1 MRAKVA
7 AVMTDSS
14 SGQEETNGLDKRKC
28 VKKAATDV
36 SQTDVERC
44 DDHPEEVAE
53 YWCEEDCKVVCKE
66 CLIFGDHRGH
76 SAVKE
81 EDRRYKYYLQFL

>member
-1 MRAKVA
+1 MVKRLRAKVA

-14 SGQEETNGLDKRKC
+14 TSQEETEGLDKRKC

-36 SQTDVERC
+36 ERC
-44 DDHPEEVAE
+44 EVHPEEVEE
-53 YWCEEDCKVVCKE
+53 YWCEEDCKVVCKD

-76 SAVKE
+76 IAVKE
-81 EDRRYKYYLQFL
+81 DERRYYYYL